1 MFGLSFSELA
11 AIAVVALIVLGPR
24 RLPALA
30 KGLGETLRQLR
41 RASADLRG
49 AVDEPLRELREPL
62 EELRG
67 DLQQTVHHFE
77 RQVQRA
83 AIEPVA
89 PPAPDALAPPAPDAP
104 LVPPVPAAPPP
115 TTETP

>member
-1 MFGLSFSELA
+1 MFGLSFSELT

-30 KGLGETLRQLR
+30 KGLGEALRQLR

-49 AVDEPLRELREPL
+49 AVDQPLRELREPL

-77 RQVQRA
+77 RQVHR
-83 AIEPVA
+83 VA
-89 PPAPDALAPPAPDAP
+89 TEEPAPQQAA
-104 LVPPVPAAPPP
+104 AAPATEAPALPP
-115 TTETP
+115 PREL